1 MPYLDFQVNQVLTA
15 AQVDTFLMNQTIM
28 TFADSTARSSALAT
42 AATEG
47 MFTFLQD
54 SDTLE
59 YYDGAAWQQF
69 SQGGAGGDFSSFLLM
84 GA

>member
-15 AQVDTFLMNQTIM
+15 AQVDTYLMNQTIM

-54 SDTLE
+54 NDTLE

-69 SQGGAGGDFSSFLLM
+69 SQGGGGGDFSSFLLM